1 LLFGYTLGTEYRARY
16 GHLWDGKY
24 IVPIFSSGYE
34 RIIETARKFGESFY
48 GYNYSSVVALNIISE
63 NSTQGAD
70 SLTPTCIHDNDTA
83 TCGDLTG
90 LMPQINIA
98 AEPFKSQNPG
108 VIINATDI
116 YSLMRKKLLKVFFI
130 FPHNGH

>member
-1 LLFGYTLGTEYRARY
+1 
-16 GHLWDGKY
+16 
-24 IVPIFSSGYE
+24 
-34 RIIETARKFGESFY
+34 
-48 GYNYSSVVALNIISE
+48 VALNIISE